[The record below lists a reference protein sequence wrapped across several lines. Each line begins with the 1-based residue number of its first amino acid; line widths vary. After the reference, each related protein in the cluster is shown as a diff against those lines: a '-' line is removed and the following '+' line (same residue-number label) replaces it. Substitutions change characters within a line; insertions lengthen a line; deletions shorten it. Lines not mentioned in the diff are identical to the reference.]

1 MFQELLTCYL
11 AEVGIKVHDAVAE
24 SFHILR
30 QQLVWVGDP
39 VVQIAHFVV
48 GETSAGRRIRSQRHE
63 EHMQKQRDNHLQQP

>member
-1 MFQELLTCYL
+1 MRQTCPWLKRLRYL
-11 AEVGIKVHDAVAE
+11 AKVGVQVNDAVAE

-48 GETSAGRRIRSQRHE
+48 GEASGE
-63 EHMQKQRDNHLQQP
+63 ED